1 MACTSL
7 SREAW
12 RPDGH
17 LSPPEHV
24 THHPQ
29 LSSALKGLLSP
40 LSRYPPSATA
50 PTPRLTPGVKK
61 TSLCHPITAQL
72 ALVSRWPVQEPARAL
87 PRIAQLGWQ
96 SQAWASGFPSQNLG
110 PGRQSRW
117 QEEKRPADT
126 CWAITTYCPSLPPL
140 PPSLSP
146 SLHQAMFHFWEVPAL
161 GLNWIQVSAIC
172 CLWLRGVGVTLP
184 RNSHLV
190 EKPVAQTLWGGSLCK
205 PSDLTLL

>member
-1 MACTSL
+1 MVCTSL

-40 LSRYPPSATA
+40 LSRHPPSATA
-50 PTPRLTPGVKK
+50 PTPPLTPEVKK

-110 PGRQSRW
+110 PGRHTGGRERKGLQTRAGQSRLTA
-117 QEEKRPADT
+117 PASL
-126 CWAITTYCPSLPPL
+126 PSLPPR
-140 PPSLSP
+140 P
-146 SLHQAMFHFWEVPAL
+146 QACTRQCFISGRFL
-161 GLNWIQVSAIC
+161 
-172 CLWLRGVGVTLP
+172 
-184 RNSHLV
+184 HLV
-190 EKPVAQTLWGGSLCK
+190 
-205 PSDLTLL
+205 